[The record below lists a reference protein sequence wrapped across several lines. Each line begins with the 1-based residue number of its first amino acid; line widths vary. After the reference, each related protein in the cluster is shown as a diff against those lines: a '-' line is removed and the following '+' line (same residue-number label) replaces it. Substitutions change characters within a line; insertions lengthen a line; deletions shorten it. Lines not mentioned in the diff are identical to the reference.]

1 MDFESCLALGG
12 IASVLIGTACTL
24 YGIFAAPHFLTYATF
39 EAGHRDVPL
48 QVAISQ
54 KYSRPVPPYT
64 LEDVRIAQ
72 READL
77 EMAAAFMRVAA
88 QVDAARAKDLR
99 STQRWAGVGILLIAL
114 GSVAQGGAV
123 LMSA

>member
-1 MDFESCLALGG
+1 MNFETCLALGG
-12 IASVLIGTACTL
+12 IASVLLGTACTL
-24 YGIFAAPHFLTYATF
+24 YGIFAAPQLLTYATF

-72 READL
+72 REAET

-123 LMSA
+123 LVSA